1 MKCCTKLDAYIVT
14 EAARYYRNVDTLQV
28 TLQNFKPNPLV
39 DFSNLS
45 HSERGAR
52 KILQREMVR

>member
-28 TLQNFKPNPLV
+28 TLQNFKPNPLG

-45 HSERGAR
+45 HSER
-52 KILQREMVR
+52 

>member
-14 EAARYYRNVDTLQV
+14 EVAQYYRNVDTVQV
-28 TLQNFKPNPLV
+28 TLQNFKPNPLA

-45 HSERGAR
+45 HSERVAR